1 MMQKKENQRVAL
13 TRRLLYEALLEI
25 LKKKHISQVTVT
37 ELCNAA
43 GINRATFYAHY
54 STPNDIL
61 IWMFEKHANTMHDI
75 QIRQQAGEITT
86 EQLVLENCEY
96 MYENREFFKILI
108 RNGIDEALG
117 SRVLDAV
124 FRRAALLTVLQNAD
138 LDATDR
144 QLILTCIISG
154 CYSLVSKWLMEDM
167 PKTPGELASL
177 IIKIFSHG
185 LI

>member
-1 MMQKKENQRVAL
+1 MPKKENQRVAL

-37 ELCNAA
+37 ELCAA
-43 GINRATFYAHY
+43 ADINRATFYAHY

-61 IWMFEKHANTMHDI
+61 IWMFEKHATAMNDI
-75 QIRQQAGEITT
+75 QLRQQAGEITM
-86 EQLVLENCEY
+86 EQLVVEYCEY
-96 MYENREFFKILI
+96 MYENREFFKVII

-117 SRVLDAV
+117 SRVLDDV
-124 FRRAALLTVLQNAD
+124 FRRAALPKVLQNEE

-154 CYSLVSKWLMEDM
+154 CYSLMSKWLMEDM
-167 PKTPGELASL
+167 PKTPRELASL